1 MACLVP
7 SGRMIPKV
15 NAVGSRSMLVAPE
28 RDFPAVKISNA
39 ATRVGWA
46 KLTTSVALRGVLPF
60 SMRSYHLV
68 S

>member
-1 MACLVP
+1 
-7 SGRMIPKV
+7 
-15 NAVGSRSMLVAPE
+15 MLVAPE

-46 KLTTSVALRGVLPF
+46 KVTTSVALRGVLPF
-60 SMRSYHLV
+60 SMRSYHFV